1 MVDGAVIINLGKR
14 LFTSTDAGVT
24 WSEVDA
30 GVEFLTS
37 IDDAAERP
45 VAWVRQ
51 PDGRSGPALMRQPDR
66 WVVQPVELRTISPVI
81 ACAHMPGYFVFSTAD
96 GVWTVEQLISSVG
109 YGNGTT
115 ESEFLDRLPDQE
127 MLVDVLGRTFERATA
142 PPGSYFHAVR
152 FGPRWRIRSTVII
165 P

>member
-14 LFTSTDAGVT
+14 LFTSTDASVT

-81 ACAHMPGYFVFSTAD
+81 SCAQMPGWFVFSTTD
-96 GVWTVEQLISSVG
+96 GVWSLPQLISSVPV
-109 YGNGTT
+109 GNYRD
-115 ESEFLDRLPDQE
+115 ESEFFETTPDQQ
-127 MLVDVLGRTFERATA
+127 MLVDVLGRVFSRESA
-142 PPGSYFHAVR
+142 PAGAYFHAVR
-152 FGPRWRIRSTVII
+152 YGPQWRVRSII
-165 P
+165 SLP

>member
-1 MVDGAVIINLGKR
+1 
-14 LFTSTDAGVT
+14 
-24 WSEVDA
+24 
-30 GVEFLTS
+30 
-37 IDDAAERP
+37 
-45 VAWVRQ
+45 
-51 PDGRSGPALMRQPDR
+51 
-66 WVVQPVELRTISPVI
+66 
-81 ACAHMPGYFVFSTAD
+81 MPGYFVFSTAD

-109 YGNGTT
+109 DGNGTT

-152 FGPRWRIRSTVII
+152 FGPHWRIRSTVII